1 LAGTPPRTQRNLS
14 IGRKNKLTNGK
25 TQKSHASRPGCAFSS
40 AARVR
45 TSCVPFSDEP
55 KSVLEPRIERHSEP
69 AQVPQT
75 YVSTYGT
82 PPARPSRAPPAVP
95 DRDRAALRRSRG
107 AADARSRRAD
117 THRSNVGRSR
127 LDPIATSARRGR
139 TRRGGGANAP
149 LSPAVFVTVPS
160 TLLLRILTFALPSAP
175 PPRSFSH
182 HVRCLLCWRPD
193 G

>member
-1 LAGTPPRTQRNLS
+1 LVERISRPIKRH
-14 IGRKNKLTNGK
+14 
-25 TQKSHASRPGCAFSS
+25 KSHTPRVPDARFRAP
-40 AARVR
+40 ARVR
-45 TSCVPFSDEP
+45 TRCVPFSDDP
-55 KSVLEPRIERHSEP
+55 QSVGEPRMGPHSEP

-82 PPARPSRAPPAVP
+82 PRPPDPPALP
-95 DRDRAALRRSRG
+95 PPFPTAIARRSG
-107 AADARSRRAD
+107 ARAD
-117 THRSNVGRSR
+117 RSVARASPPTRDPVAPINHVGRSR

-139 TRRGGGANAP
+139 TRRGGSANAP
-149 LSPAVFVTVPS
+149 LSPAMFATVPS